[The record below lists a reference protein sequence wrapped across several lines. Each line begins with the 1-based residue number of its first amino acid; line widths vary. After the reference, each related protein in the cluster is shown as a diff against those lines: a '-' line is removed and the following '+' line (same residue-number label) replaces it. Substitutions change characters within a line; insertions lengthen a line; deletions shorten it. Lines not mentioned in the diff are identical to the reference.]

1 MLLVLASL
9 SHADEGM
16 WLPEQL
22 PAMSEQLT
30 EMGLEI
36 PADQLGDTTQEPL
49 SSIVSLGFCSASFLS
64 AEGLIGTNHHCVE
77 GYLQYAG
84 ASFEDRDLNL
94 EGYLASDRAGELPA
108 GPSARLYVVESITDV
123 TEAVEKKLRTRTKD
137 AKRFELVEDAE
148 KALIAECEAVPNH
161 RCEVASYYGGQQYR
175 LISKLE
181 IKDIRLVYAPPQSVG
196 SYGGE
201 IDNWVWP
208 RHAGD
213 FSLIRAYVA
222 PDGSSAAYSPDN
234 VPYQPR
240 SHLQIDATGAQ
251 DGEFVMVAGYP
262 GATYRYKTAR
272 ELRFAEAIS
281 YPFGVQLSNELIAI
295 LEQESEAGPEAAQK
309 LNAPIGWIANG
320 LKYRQGNLD
329 NFHTSGVVERKQAQW
344 AELEAWVEADPV
356 DEKLYGPVLE
366 ELDALQAASEATYE
380 TDVLLGYFRWLA
392 SNLGVHHTAYRWSVE
407 QQKPDLKRRSGFQD
421 RDLERTQQRFDQLE
435 QTTWIPAD
443 RALTRHMLE
452 RLQAL
457 PQDKHVPALDAWIE
471 EQGGIDAALET
482 LYAESSLISAEERVA
497 LLEMSQA
504 ELQALDNPWM
514 QLAIALEDGFMAD
527 KRKAD
532 DLERGAQLRLQ
543 PMYMQALLKSSEGS
557 VYPDA
562 NSTLRVTVGHVK
574 GYSPADAV
582 WHLPNTTVAGMLAKN
597 TGEEPFAA
605 PEFLVQAA
613 ETRTESPWFDAD
625 LGDVPVDFT
634 STLDSTGGNSGSAT
648 LNAQGQLVGF
658 LFDGNYEAISADWV
672 FDDALTRSIHVDVRY
687 ALWVLDSAGAGHIVE
702 ELDLVG
708 GP

>member
-1 MLLVLASL
+1 MLLLLASL

-22 PAMSEQLT
+22 PGMSEQLA

-36 PADQLGDTTQEPL
+36 PAEQLGDTTQEPL

-64 AEGLIGTNHHCVE
+64 EEGLIGTNHHCVE

-84 ASFEDRDLNL
+84 ASFEDRDLNV
-94 EGYLASDRAGELPA
+94 EGYLAADRSGELSA
-108 GPSARLYVVESITDV
+108 GPTARIYVVESITDV
-123 TEAVEKKLRTRTKD
+123 TEAVEKKLRRWTKD
-137 AKRFELVEDAE
+137 GKRYDLVQEAQ
-148 KALIAECEAVPNH
+148 KALVAECEAAPNR

-201 IDNWVWP
+201 IDNWIWP

-213 FSLIRAYVA
+213 FALIRAYVA
-222 PDGSSAAYSPDN
+222 PDGSSAPYAEDN
-234 VPYQPR
+234 VPYTPK
-240 SHLQIDATGAQ
+240 SYLKVDATGAQ

-262 GATYRYKTAR
+262 GATYRYRTAR
-272 ELRFAEAIS
+272 ELRFAESTS
-281 YPFGVQLSNELIAI
+281 YPFGVELAHELIAI
-295 LEQESEAGPEAAQK
+295 LEEESKAGTEAAQK

-329 NFHTSGVVERKQAQW
+329 NFRTSGVVARKEAQW
-344 AELEAWVEADPV
+344 AELEAWIAADPI
-356 DEKLYGPVLE
+356 DSKLYAPVLE
-366 ELDALQAASEATYE
+366 ELDELQAASEATYE

-392 SNLGVHHTAYRWSVE
+392 SHLSVHHTAYRWSVE
-407 QQKPDLKRRSGFQD
+407 QQKPDLKRRAGFQD
-421 RDLERTQQRFDQLE
+421 RDRERTEQRFVQME

-443 RALTRHMLE
+443 RALSRHMLE

-457 PQDKHVPALDAWIE
+457 PEDKHVPALDAWLE
-471 EQGGIDAALET
+471 AAGGIDAALET
-482 LYAESSLISAEERVA
+482 LYAESALLGAEERVA

-514 QLAIALEDGFMAD
+514 QLAVALEDGFMAD
-527 KRKAD
+527 KREAD

-543 PMYMQALLKSSEGS
+543 PMYMQALLESSTQA

-582 WHLPNTTVAGMLAKN
+582 WYSPNTTVAGMHAKN
-597 TGEEPFAA
+597 TGEEPFDA
-605 PEFLVQAA
+605 PGFLLQDAQ
-613 ETRTESPWFDAD
+613 TRASSRWFDAE

-672 FDDALTRSIHVDVRY
+672 FDDALTRSIHVDIRY
-687 ALWVLDSAGAGHIVE
+687 ALWVMESAGAQHVID
-702 ELDLVG
+702 ELDIAE
-708 GP
+708 